1 MNTLETRNPQAD
13 QMADESMQRTLRE
26 QITAIWPQESRLYS
40 RYALPAGA
48 RVLDLGCGTGEATL
62 RLAAIFP
69 GAHSIVGVDV
79 MPELLAVA
87 ARRELP
93 PGPSVTFEEGDGFAL
108 RFADET
114 FDLVVCRHVTQLVPQ
129 PQRLLAELVRVLR
142 PGGWLHVLSE
152 DYGMLHFPPRNGV
165 DPDRLWHEAVVAFTA
180 QTGTDARVG
189 RRTLPM
195 LQSLG
200 LGHTSIQYLVLDTER
215 VPREVLAG
223 IFTAWRDGYVDALAA
238 AAHMSP
244 TEVRDLFEAV
254 IATIRDPAGYGVW
267 QVPVVAG
274 RKPC

>member
-200 LGHTSIQYLVLDTER
+200 LSHTSIQYLVLDTER